1 MPKHSAKE
9 TAREW
14 LLIVLGACFYA
25 VGYSFFF
32 YPNGVI
38 PGGVTGIATIV
49 YYLTHWPVGVVS
61 MVINIPLFAF
71 AWRHFGARFMLMSLA
86 ATVLIYVFVD
96 SFALL
101 DAVATDNIFLATT
114 IGACLNGMG
123 LGLAYRSGATTG
135 GVDIVAK
142 ALRRNYQDINFGTI
156 IMCLNVVIIGV
167 YGLIFRKWDAVMYTI
182 IAQFIV
188 SKAIDTVM
196 YGFNTSKVCY
206 LISESKSKE
215 LEQAITSTMHR
226 GVTLLHGAGGYTG
239 ESREVLMCVIKKR
252 QITELRKIVKAVDPG
267 AFFIVT
273 DAKDVFGNGF
283 GNINDD

>member
-1 MPKHSAKE
+1 MQHHSARDIV
-9 TAREW
+9 REW
-14 LLIVLGACFYA
+14 ALIFAGAALYA

-32 YPNGVI
+32 YPNGIV

-49 YYLTHWPVGVVS
+49 NYLTDLPVGVVS

-71 AWRHFGARFMLMSLA
+71 GWKHFGRRFILFSFA

-101 DAVATDNIFLATT
+101 NAAATDNILLAST

-123 LGLAYRSGATTG
+123 LGCAYLSGATTG

-142 ALRRNYQDINFGTI
+142 VLRQKYPYINFGTL
-156 IMCLNVVIIGV
+156 IMLINVVIIGA
-167 YGLIFRKWDAVMYTI
+167 YGLIFNHWEAVMFTV
-182 IAQFIV
+182 IAQFVV
-188 SKAIDTVM
+188 SRSIDTVL
-196 YGFNTSKVCY
+196 YGLDTSRVCY
-206 LISESKSKE
+206 LISEKSSE
-215 LEQAITSTMHR
+215 LDEAITATMHR
-226 GVTLLHGAGGYTG
+226 GVTKLHGQGGYTG
-239 ESREVLMCVIKKR
+239 KPRDVLMCVIKKR
-252 QITELRKIVKAVDPG
+252 EITALRKIVKAVDPG

-283 GNINDD
+283 GNINEE

>member
-1 MPKHSAKE
+1 
-9 TAREW
+9 
-14 LLIVLGACFYA
+14 
-25 VGYSFFF
+25 
-32 YPNGVI
+32 
-38 PGGVTGIATIV
+38 
-49 YYLTHWPVGVVS
+49 

-206 LISESKSKE
+206 LISESKSME
-215 LEQAITSTMHR
+215 LEQTITSTMHR

>member
-1 MPKHSAKE
+1 MQHHSARDIV
-9 TAREW
+9 REW
-14 LLIVLGACFYA
+14 ALIFAGAALYA

-32 YPNGVI
+32 YPNGIV

-49 YYLTHWPVGVVS
+49 NYLTDLPVGVVS

-71 AWRHFGARFMLMSLA
+71 GWKHFGRRFILFSFA

-101 DAVATDNIFLATT
+101 NAAATDNILLAAT

-123 LGLAYRSGATTG
+123 LGCAYLSGATTG

-142 ALRRNYQDINFGTI
+142 VLRQKYPYINFGTL
-156 IMCLNVVIIGV
+156 IMLINVVIIGA
-167 YGLIFRKWDAVMYTI
+167 YGLIFNHWEAVMFTV
-182 IAQFIV
+182 IAQLVV
-188 SKAIDTVM
+188 SRSIDTVL
-196 YGFNTSKVCY
+196 YGLDTSRVCY
-206 LISESKSKE
+206 LISEKSSE
-215 LEQAITSTMHR
+215 LDEAITATMHR
-226 GVTLLHGAGGYTG
+226 GVTKLHGQGGYTG
-239 ESREVLMCVIKKR
+239 KPRDVLMCVIKKR
-252 QITELRKIVKAVDPG
+252 EITALRKIVKAVDPG

-283 GNINDD
+283 GNINEE